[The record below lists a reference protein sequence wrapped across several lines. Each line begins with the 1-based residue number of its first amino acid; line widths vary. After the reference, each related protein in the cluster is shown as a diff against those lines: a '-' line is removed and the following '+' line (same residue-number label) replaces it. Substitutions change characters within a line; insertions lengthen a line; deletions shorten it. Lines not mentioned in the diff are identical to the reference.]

1 MAHHMP
7 GESEDRPG
15 PASDSRDDTVT
26 RFPHVVEAGTFD
38 RNEQVLSKDSVR
50 EPLDAIGKHVE
61 DSARRN
67 HVPIAAI
74 AAGSAAVLTWIALR
88 RKR

>member
-7 GESEDRPG
+7 GESDDRPG
-15 PASDSRDDTVT
+15 PASDSLDDTVT
-26 RFPHVVEAGTFD
+26 RFPHLVGAETFD
-38 RNEQVLSKDSVR
+38 QELSKDSVR
-50 EPLDAIGKHVE
+50 DPLDALGKHVE

-67 HVPIAAI
+67 RVPIAAL
-74 AAGSAAVLTWIALR
+74 AAGSAAVLTWIVLR